1 MCGRFFGPAPL
12 SEPHNF
18 LSDLMELEAAMEEW
32 MVATTTQREFDRRIP
47 AIEQQY
53 SQFFKRR
60 SYFVFIFPKASFV
73 RFY

>member
-1 MCGRFFGPAPL
+1 
-12 SEPHNF
+12 
-18 LSDLMELEAAMEEW
+18 MELEAAMEEW